1 MAKYPRILIDLDKI
15 RQNAKSITDLASK
28 FDIEVTGVTKAT
40 CGDPLV
46 AKAMLDGGVVSIAD
60 SRMSNIRRMK
70 DADVDSEFLFLRT
83 PMLSQA
89 EEVVRFSDMSLNTEM
104 DVVKELDKEA
114 ERLGTEHKIVIMLE
128 MGELREGINIED
140 SISFIESAM
149 ELENIEIYG
158 IGINLACLSGVI
170 PTKEKMADFGELV
183 KRLESRTGVTFKMVG
198 GGNSANIPL
207 LLKGISTPGINNLRI
222 GEAILLGLETV
233 NRCSIPGTYQD
244 AFVLQAEIIEVNK
257 KPSVPD
263 GKISQNAFGETL
275 EFEDKGIMR
284 RGILALGR
292 QDVIVESLRP
302 LDNTIT
308 IESSSSDHIVVDL
321 TNTRYKLG
329 DKISFLPGY
338 GALVH
343 AFTSKFVKKE
353 YLGGSS

>member
-1 MAKYPRILIDLDKI
+1 MIDIDKI
-15 RQNAKSITDLASK
+15 QHNASTVVRLASR
-28 FDIEVTGVTKAT
+28 FNIGVTGVTKAT
-40 CGDPLV
+40 CGDPEV
-46 AKAMLDGGVVSIAD
+46 ARAMLDGGVESIAD
-60 SRMSNIRRMK
+60 SRIENIMRMQ
-70 DADVDSEFLFLRT
+70 AANVDTHFMLLRT
-83 PMLSQA
+83 PMLS
-89 EEVVRFSDMSLNTEM
+89 EVDEVVQHADMSLNTELK
-104 DVVKELDKEA
+104 VIKELDVSARKMNNI
-114 ERLGTEHKIVIMLE
+114 HKVIIMLE
-128 MGELREGINIED
+128 MGELREGVNLRD

-149 ELENIEIYG
+149 ELENIEIFG
-158 IGINLACLSGVI
+158 VGINLACLTGVI
-170 PTKEKMADFGELV
+170 PTEEKMIDFGELA
-183 KRLESRTGVTFKMVG
+183 KLLESRTGVTFQMVG

-207 LLKGISTPGINNLRI
+207 LLKDISTPRINNLRI

-233 NRCSIPGTYQD
+233 NRCFIPGTYQD
-244 AFVLQAEIIEVNK
+244 AFVLQAEIIEVNN

-302 LDNTIT
+302 LDNTIS

-329 DKISFLPGY
+329 DIISFLPGY

-343 AFTSKFVKKE
+343 AFTSKYVSKE
-353 YLGGSS
+353 YVGGQDLDRR